1 MSGCAGTINAIDAAR
16 KAGVKKL
23 VLMTSLL
30 TNARE
35 AGQGLNP
42 GFIFL
47 NLFGGV
53 LDAKLEARSTQQP
66 PSAAGLL
73 ISAVR
78 CASRRLCACSRPAIE
93 LPLGRPR
100 SI

>member
-1 MSGCAGTINAIDAAR
+1 VPGLHASTLFSFAGTINAIDAAR

-53 LDAKLEARSTQQP
+53 LDAKLE
-66 PSAAGLL
+66 
-73 ISAVR
+73 VR
-78 CASRRLCACSRPAIE
+78 LF
-93 LPLGRPR
+93 
-100 SI
+100 

>member
-1 MSGCAGTINAIDAAR
+1 MLWHFRRVSRQAPFACAGTINAIDAAR

-53 LDAKLEARSTQQP
+53 LDAKLE
-66 PSAAGLL
+66 
-73 ISAVR
+73 VR
-78 CASRRLCACSRPAIE
+78 
-93 LPLGRPR
+93 
-100 SI
+100 